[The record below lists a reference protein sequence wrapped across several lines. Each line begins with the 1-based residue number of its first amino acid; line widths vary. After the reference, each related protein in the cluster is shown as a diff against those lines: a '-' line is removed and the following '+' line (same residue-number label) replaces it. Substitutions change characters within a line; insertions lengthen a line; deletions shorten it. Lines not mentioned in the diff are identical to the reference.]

1 MECIPTFLRDN
12 YESDFRI
19 ADEGFYNGRVAE
31 TTAKRNV
38 FWTHWTS
45 YVRPLGL
52 DPFLQGT
59 PYITQVRAISGFAG
73 RVRTGYYGRGRQI
86 TAPAVTTAIRA
97 IGTTIALAT
106 GVNPTKMKG
115 AQDKL
120 VPRLSQMIEGFHK
133 DDPPTIKKLPIEVDI
148 PEYISLCSLRPTAPE
163 RSKAVADLILIAFY
177 YLLRIGEYTI
187 KGKRNNSKQTVQ
199 FQIQHITFFK
209 HDKNGRLQQLPRNA
223 SDDDII
229 TAHSATLRLE
239 NQKNGWKGVCI
250 HQEHNGEHYHCPVRA
265 LGRRFV
271 HVRRHTS
278 DTTTCLSTFFERLP
292 TGVCQADVT
301 DKDIRQE
308 LKLAAIALEYPALK
322 GIPID
327 RIDTHSLRSGGANA
341 LALSGYSDREIQK
354 MGRWRS
360 ATFKEYI
367 REELN
372 IYAAGMS
379 THMKR
384 RFNFVNIAGGVYHDV
399 TAATI
404 ITNYTV
410 NTIAAPAC

>member
-1 MECIPTFLRDN
+1 M
-12 YESDFRI
+12 
-19 ADEGFYNGRVAE
+19 
-31 TTAKRNV
+31 
-38 FWTHWTS
+38 
-45 YVRPLGL
+45 
-52 DPFLQGT
+52 
-59 PYITQVRAISGFAG
+59 
-73 RVRTGYYGRGRQI
+73 
-86 TAPAVTTAIRA
+86 
-97 IGTTIALAT
+97 IALAT

-271 HVRRHTS
+271 HV
-278 DTTTCLSTFFERLP
+278 
-292 TGVCQADVT
+292 
-301 DKDIRQE
+301 
-308 LKLAAIALEYPALK
+308 
-322 GIPID
+322 
-327 RIDTHSLRSGGANA
+327 
-341 LALSGYSDREIQK
+341 
-354 MGRWRS
+354 
-360 ATFKEYI
+360 
-367 REELN
+367 
-372 IYAAGMS
+372 
-379 THMKR
+379 
-384 RFNFVNIAGGVYHDV
+384 
-399 TAATI
+399 
-404 ITNYTV
+404 
-410 NTIAAPAC
+410 